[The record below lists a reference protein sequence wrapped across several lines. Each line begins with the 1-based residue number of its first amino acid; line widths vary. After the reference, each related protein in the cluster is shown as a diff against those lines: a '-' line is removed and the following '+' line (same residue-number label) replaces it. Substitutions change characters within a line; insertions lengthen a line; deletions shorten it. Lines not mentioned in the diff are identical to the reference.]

1 MKKCPV
7 CNSRLFDDM
16 DVCYNCLHHF
26 EDIGEIKEEYVDS
39 SGVSVNVSPNQ
50 SLDAKCASISFEM
63 GDFLIAFKD
72 FLDDYFK
79 RIKCA

>member
-26 EDIGEIKEEYVDS
+26 EDIDDIKEESVDS
-39 SGVSVNVSPNQ
+39 SEVSFNVSADQNF
-50 SLDAKCASISFEM
+50 DANYASISFEI
-63 GDFLIAFKD
+63 GDFLIAFKN

-79 RIKCA
+79 CIKCA

>member
-26 EDIGEIKEEYVDS
+26 EDIGDIKEEYVDS
-39 SGVSVNVSPNQ
+39 SGVSFNVSADQ
-50 SLDAKCASISFEM
+50 DSDAKCASISFEM
-63 GDFLIAFKD
+63 GDFLIAFKN